1 MTVNTA
7 KVETRAAAN
16 DAATQ
21 NASTPRVRQL
31 SGRYYLQ
38 IILIVVVILL
48 AITQPNFRTAGN
60 ISNVLL
66 QASFAGLVAC
76 GMTLLI
82 AGGLFDLS
90 VAGIIAVCGVAV
102 ATILPKTTIGAAIGL
117 ALVIG
122 VILGVLN
129 GVVVTKI
136 RIPAFIATLGMLN
149 LYLAVAFIWTQGK
162 VIPIESTAFLQLGNA
177 SVLSI
182 PLVFLVFAVVCV
194 VSHLLLHRTY
204 FGRNLRAIGSSEQA
218 ASMAGL
224 PVARVKILAFATTGL
239 FTAVAAVGLSA
250 LLSSANGTMAT
261 GFELNAIAI
270 AVVGGTALRGGQG
283 TLLGT
288 FTGALVF
295 AVLNN
300 ALNLLGVDPYW
311 QYVAVGLVLVA
322 ALALGAFRRTA
333 SVRGAE

>member
-1 MTVNTA
+1 MNTA
-7 KVETRAAAN
+7 KVENRPAAAG
-16 DAATQ
+16 D
-21 NASTPRVRQL
+21 ASTPSQSRPDAKQL
-31 SGRYYLQ
+31 IGRYYLQ
-38 IILIVVVILL
+38 VILIVVVILL
-48 AITQPNFRTAGN
+48 AITQPNFRSAGN

-102 ATILPKTTIGAAIGL
+102 ATILPKTTIGAAIGVAIVL
-117 ALVIG
+117 GIL
-122 VILGVLN
+122 LGVLN
-129 GVVVTKI
+129 GLVVTKI

-149 LYLAVAFIWTQGK
+149 LYLAVAFIWTEGK

-182 PLVFLVFAVVCV
+182 PLVFIIFVLVCV

-204 FGRNLRAIGSSEQA
+204 FGRNLRAVGSSEQA
-218 ASMAGL
+218 ARMAGL
-224 PVARVKILAFATTGL
+224 PVDRVKILAFAVTGL
-239 FTAVAAVGLSA
+239 FTAVAALGLSA

-261 GFELNAIAI
+261 GFELSAIAI
-270 AVVGGTALRGGQG
+270 AVVGGTALRGGRG

-322 ALALGAFRRTA
+322 ALALGAVRRTG